1 MEWNADLYRDA
12 HAFIWNYGQ
21 SLLSVLEPRA
31 GERILD
37 VGCGTGELTAEI
49 AAAGAGVV
57 GIDSS
62 PSMIDAALTKFP
74 QLNFRVDDAA
84 ALSVEGPFDAVFSN
98 AALHWVLRAEEAA
111 ASMAR
116 VLRHGG
122 RLVVEFGGRGNIAH
136 LEHAYAAALAEV
148 AGVGFRS
155 PWYFPALGAYA
166 SLLEATGFEVIGATL
181 YDRPTRLEG
190 RDGLANWYRMFLGN
204 WLAPLEAAVQA
215 RVLERAERLCEEQ
228 FRGDHWVADYRRLRV
243 VAVRR

>member
-49 AAAGAGVV
+49 AAAGATVV

-62 PSMIDAALTKFP
+62 PSMIDAALAKFP
-74 QLNFRVDDAA
+74 QLDFRVDDAA
-84 ALSVEGPFDAVFSN
+84 SLSVDGPFDAVFSN
-98 AALHWVLRAEEAA
+98 AALHWVLRAEDAA

-116 VLRHGG
+116 VIRQGG
-122 RLVVEFGGRGNIAH
+122 RLVAEFGGHGNVATLQH
-136 LEHAYAAALAEV
+136 TYAKALAES
-148 AGVGFRS
+148 AGVEFRS
-155 PWYFPALGAYA
+155 AWYFPALGAYA
-166 SLLEATGFEVIGATL
+166 SLLEANGFEVTGATL

-190 RDGLANWYRMFLGN
+190 REGLANWYRMFLGN
-204 WLAPLEAAVQA
+204 WLAPMDTDAQA
-215 RVLERAERLCEEQ
+215 RVLERAERLCEGQ